1 MMKVLSDNS
10 RCKHWQKCFVAF
22 LYVMF
27 ICSDAFAQEAA
38 SIYVG
43 PFDVT
48 PTLSIN
54 VENNDNIF
62 SESAGNETSA
72 TLTRFVPG
80 VTAIADDGV
89 VRYSL
94 GYQLENGRYSGV
106 DNNNYTDH
114 NLEAKID
121 WRLDIRHLIEFG
133 GTESRGH
140 DERTVD
146 SVNGLNATEL
156 DKTKSRELSANYTFG
171 SEGAIGRLS
180 IGFTTNSLRY
190 LTNRQTTN
198 VLESDTDTINARFS
212 VGFGAS
218 SKALVEIVDTDNS
231 FRANEVN
238 DRQDRRYLVGVEW
251 EVSDLIKGNVRLGRS
266 QSDLINTVGDT
277 SSSVGEASITWSPV
291 EHSVFTLSANRAAQN
306 TENNIGSF
314 VERSEV
320 LLGWD
325 YRVNDRLTAAVST
338 GRQRDNFV
346 NANRRDS
353 LNDTQLQL
361 RYAFR
366 RWLEIGMGITRTKS
380 TSSDPSLSYD
390 NNQIVLSVNASL

>member
-1 MMKVLSDNS
+1 MMKILSDRS
-10 RCKHWQKCFVAF
+10 RYKHWQECLVAF
-22 LYVMF
+22 LFVMF
-27 ICSDAFAQEAA
+27 VCSDVFAQEAA
-38 SIYVG
+38 AIYVG

-48 PTLSIN
+48 PTLNIN
-54 VENNDNIF
+54 VENNDNVF
-62 SESAGNETSA
+62 SESAGNETSS
-72 TLTRFVPG
+72 TLSQFVPG
-80 VTAIADDGV
+80 ITAVADDGV

-94 GYQLENGRYSGV
+94 DYQLENGRYSGV

-114 NLEAKID
+114 KLEAKMD

-133 GTESRGH
+133 GAESRGH

-146 SVNGLNATEL
+146 SISGLNATEL
-156 DKTKSRELSANYTFG
+156 DKTKDREFSANYTFG
-171 SEGAIGRLS
+171 SEGARGRLS

-198 VLESDTDTINARFS
+198 VLESDTETINARFS

-218 SKALVEIVDTDNS
+218 SRALVEIVDTDNS

-238 DRQDRRYLVGVEW
+238 NRQDRRYLVGVEW
-251 EVSDLIKGNVRLGRS
+251 EASDIVKGNIRLGRS

-320 LLGWD
+320 LLGWN
-325 YRVNDRLTAAVST
+325 YKINGSWTAAVST
-338 GRQRDNFV
+338 GRQRDDFV
-346 NANRRDS
+346 NANRRDT

-366 RWLEIGMGITRTKS
+366 RWLEVGMGITRTQS
-380 TSSDPSLSYD
+380 TSTDPSLSYD
-390 NNQIVLSVNASL
+390 NNKIVLSVNATL

>member
-1 MMKVLSDNS
+1 MMKILSDRS
-10 RCKHWQKCFVAF
+10 RYKHWQECLVAF
-22 LYVMF
+22 LFVMF
-27 ICSDAFAQEAA
+27 VCSDVFAQEAA
-38 SIYVG
+38 AIYVG

-48 PTLSIN
+48 PTLNIN
-54 VENNDNIF
+54 VENNDNVF
-62 SESAGNETSA
+62 SESAGNETSS
-72 TLTRFVPG
+72 TLSQFVPG
-80 VTAIADDGV
+80 ITAVADDGV

-94 GYQLENGRYSGV
+94 DYQLENGRYSGV

-114 NLEAKID
+114 KLEAKMD

-133 GTESRGH
+133 GSESRGH

-146 SVNGLNATEL
+146 SISGLNATEL
-156 DKTKSRELSANYTFG
+156 DKTKDREFSANYTFG
-171 SEGAIGRLS
+171 SEGARGRLA
-180 IGFTTNSLRY
+180 IGFRTNSLRY
-190 LTNRQTTN
+190 LTNQQVTS
-198 VLESDTDTINARFS
+198 VLESDTETINARFS

-218 SKALVEIVDTDNS
+218 SRALVEIVDTDNS

-238 DRQDRRYLVGVEW
+238 NRQDRRYLVGVEW
-251 EVSDLIKGNVRLGRS
+251 EASDIVKGNIRLGRS

-320 LLGWD
+320 LLGWN
-325 YRVNDRLTAAVST
+325 YKINGSWTAAVST
-338 GRQRDNFV
+338 GRQRDDFV
-346 NANRRDS
+346 NANRRDT
-353 LNDTQLQL
+353 LNNTQLQL

-366 RWLEIGMGITRTKS
+366 RWLEVGMGITRTQS
-380 TSSDPSLSYD
+380 TSTDPSLSFD
-390 NNQIVLSVNASL
+390 NNKIVLSVNATL

>member
-1 MMKVLSDNS
+1 MMKALADNG
-10 RCKHWQKCFVAF
+10 RYKHWQGCFVAF
-22 LYVMF
+22 LFVVS
-27 ICSDAFAQEAA
+27 ICSDIFAQEAA
-38 SIYVG
+38 AIYVG

-48 PTLSIN
+48 PTLNIN
-54 VENNDNIF
+54 VENNDNVF

-72 TLTRFVPG
+72 TLAQFVPG
-80 VTAIADDGV
+80 ITAIADDGV

-94 GYQLENGRYSGV
+94 GYQLENGRYNGV

-114 NLEAKID
+114 KLEAKMD

-140 DERTVD
+140 DERTID
-146 SVNGLNATEL
+146 SVSGLNTTEL
-156 DKTKSRELSANYTFG
+156 DKTKSREFSANYTFG
-171 SEGAIGRLS
+171 SEGARGRLA
-180 IGFTTNSLRY
+180 IGFKTNSLRY
-190 LTNRQTTN
+190 LTNQQATS
-198 VLESDTDTINARFS
+198 VLESDTEAINARFS

-218 SKALVEIVDTDNS
+218 SRALVEIVDTDNS
-231 FRANEVN
+231 FRANEAN
-238 DRQDRRYLVGVEW
+238 DRQDRRYLMGVEW
-251 EVSDLIKGNVRLGRS
+251 EVSDLVKGNVRLGRS

-314 VERSEV
+314 VERSE
-320 LLGWD
+320 LSLGWN
-325 YRVNDRLTAAVST
+325 YKVNDRLTAAVSA
-338 GRQRDNFV
+338 GRQRDDFV
-346 NANRRDS
+346 NTNRRDT

-366 RWLEIGMGITRTKS
+366 RWLDVGMGITRIKRM
-380 TSSDPSLSYD
+380 SSDPSLSYG
-390 NNQIVLSVNASL
+390 NNKIVLSVNASL

>member
-1 MMKVLSDNS
+1 MMKVLSDSS
-10 RCKHWQKCFVAF
+10 RYKHWQECLVAF
-22 LYVMF
+22 LLVMLV
-27 ICSDAFAQEAA
+27 CSDVFAQEAA
-38 SIYVG
+38 AIYVG

-48 PTLSIN
+48 PTLNIN
-54 VENNDNIF
+54 VENNDNVF

-72 TLTRFVPG
+72 TLAQFVPG

-94 GYQLENGRYSGV
+94 GYQLENGRYSGG
-106 DNNNYTDH
+106 DDNNYTDH
-114 NLEAKID
+114 NLEAKME
-121 WRLDIRHLIEFG
+121 WRVDIRHLIEFG

-140 DERTVD
+140 DERTAD
-146 SVNGLNATEL
+146 SVSGLNTTEL
-156 DKTKSRELSANYTFG
+156 DKTKGREFSANYTFG
-171 SEGAIGRLS
+171 SEGAIGRLA
-180 IGFTTNSLRY
+180 IGFKTNSLRY
-190 LTNRQTTN
+190 LTNQQTTS

-218 SKALVEIVDTDNS
+218 SRALVEIVDTDNS

-251 EVSDLIKGNVRLGRS
+251 EVSDLVKGNVRLGRS
-266 QSDLINTVGDT
+266 QSDLTNTIGDT
-277 SSSVGEASITWSPV
+277 SSSVGEASIIWSPV
-291 EHSVFTLSANRAAQN
+291 EHSVFTLSANRSAQN

-325 YRVNDRLTAAVST
+325 YKVNDRLTAAVST

-361 RYAFR
+361 KYAFR
-366 RWLEIGMGITRTKS
+366 RWLEVGMGITRTKR
-380 TSSDPSLSYD
+380 TSSDPSLSYG
-390 NNQIVLSVNASL
+390 NNKIVLSVNASL

>member
-1 MMKVLSDNS
+1 MMKILSDRS
-10 RCKHWQKCFVAF
+10 RYKHWQECLVAF
-22 LYVMF
+22 LFVMF
-27 ICSDAFAQEAA
+27 VCSDVFAQEAA
-38 SIYVG
+38 AIYVG

-48 PTLSIN
+48 PTLNIN
-54 VENNDNIF
+54 VENNDNVF
-62 SESAGNETSA
+62 SESAGNETSS
-72 TLTRFVPG
+72 TLSQFVPG
-80 VTAIADDGV
+80 ITAVADDGV

-94 GYQLENGRYSGV
+94 DYQLENGRYSGV

-114 NLEAKID
+114 KLEAKMD

-133 GTESRGH
+133 GAESRGH

-146 SVNGLNATEL
+146 SISGLNATEL
-156 DKTKSRELSANYTFG
+156 DKTKDREFSANYTFG
-171 SEGAIGRLS
+171 SEGARGRLA
-180 IGFTTNSLRY
+180 IGFRTNSLRY
-190 LTNRQTTN
+190 LTNQQVTS
-198 VLESDTDTINARFS
+198 VLESDTETINARFS

-218 SKALVEIVDTDNS
+218 SRALVEIVDTDNS

-238 DRQDRRYLVGVEW
+238 NRQDRRYLVGVEW
-251 EVSDLIKGNVRLGRS
+251 EASDIVKGNIRLGRS

-320 LLGWD
+320 LLGWN
-325 YRVNDRLTAAVST
+325 YKINGSWTAAVST
-338 GRQRDNFV
+338 GRQRDDFV
-346 NANRRDS
+346 NANRRDT

-366 RWLEIGMGITRTKS
+366 RWLEVGMGITRTQS
-380 TSSDPSLSYD
+380 TSTDPSLSYD
-390 NNQIVLSVNASL
+390 NNKIVLSVNATL